1 MLTLLAGCGKS
12 ILAYANQKFGGPIHA
27 LTLRCR
33 SNVVDNLIGTVPAP
47 VPSVSDVIYY
57 YYDYADQ
64 RTLQLDRILG
74 TLLKQLLFNHQIP
87 EQIESQLLQTYSGGT
102 QSPAEKALSDIFYSS
117 VALRSDICIVLDGL
131 DECEKSVW
139 QNMMKIFKA
148 LATMDRCNVK
158 VFLTCVEEGPVAH
171 HLQDAPCVQ
180 LSPTATSQDI
190 RAFVTSSVRSKIEDR
205 DLRIRNPK
213 LEQDI
218 VSQLVSRANGM

>member
-1 MLTLLAGCGKS
+1 M
-12 ILAYANQKFGGPIHA
+12 
-27 LTLRCR
+27 
-33 SNVVDNLIGTVPAP
+33 VDNLIGAVPAP
-47 VPSVSDVIYY
+47 IPSVSDVIYY
-57 YYDYADQ
+57 YCDYADQ

-87 EQIESQLLQTYSGGT
+87 EHIESQLLQAYSRGT
-102 QSPAEKALSDIFYSS
+102 QSPAEKALTDIFYSS
-117 VALRSDICIVLDGL
+117 IALRSDICIILDGL
-131 DECEKSVW
+131 EECEKSVW
-139 QNMMKIFKA
+139 QSLMKILKA

-158 VFLTCVEEGPVAH
+158 VFLTYVEEGPVAH
-171 HLQDAPCVQ
+171 HLEDAPCVQ
-180 LSPTATSQDI
+180 LSPEATGEDI